1 MAGRRNRVRTSL
13 AVMAAAAA
21 LMVAAAVYLGSIVRQ
36 YSSLRAEK
44 AALEQQLADAELR
57 TQQLEQQLEYTFSLD
72 FIERAAR
79 EKLGWILPGEI
90 RIVTGEE
97 EIASADRHDAE

>member
-1 MAGRRNRVRTSL
+1 MAGRRTRARAS
-13 AVMAAAAA
+13 MAAAAVALA
-21 LMVAAAVYLGSIVRQ
+21 LMIAAAAYLGSIVRQ

-44 AALEQQLADAELR
+44 AALEQQLEDESLR
-57 TQQLEQQLEYTFSLD
+57 TQQLEQELAYTFSLD

-90 RIVTGEE
+90 RIVTGDEE
-97 EIASADRHDAE
+97 PAATPRP

>member
-13 AVMAAAAA
+13 AVTAVAVALMIAAAA
-21 LMVAAAVYLGSIVRQ
+21 YLGSIVRQ

-44 AALEQQLADAELR
+44 AALEQQLADEELR
-57 TQQLEQQLEYTFSLD
+57 TQQLEQELEYTFSLD

-90 RIVTGEE
+90 RIVAGEE
-97 EIASADRHDAE
+97 EAASAGGQDAE